1 MYISLSCTR
10 FVFRDTRYRLHFHFH
25 VHIKLITRNGRLPAN
40 FIARYLRQISRTH
53 CLFVC
58 RRSPRVYV
66 ILKDSKFC
74 KFSVFDF
81 SDFLIPNFSKFWTR
95 KVFNSQIVK
104 FFTVP
109 TFRKFSDF
117 RIFKTLTC
125 QILRHS
131 ISNSSEFLLFKLS
144 NPRIVET
151 YAFCNILIPKCVNFP
166 TFQFS
171 NCQISTDL

>member
-25 VHIKLITRNGRLPAN
+25 VHIKLITWNGRLPAN
-40 FIARYLRQISRTH
+40 FIARYLRRISRTH

-74 KFSVFDF
+74 KFSIFDF
-81 SDFLIPNFSKFWTR
+81 SDFLIPNFSKCWTR
-95 KVFNSQIVK
+95 KVFNSRIVK
-104 FFTVP
+104 FFAVA

-117 RIFKTLTC
+117 WIFKILTC
-125 QILRHS
+125 QILRHW

-144 NPRIVET
+144 NLRIVE
-151 YAFCNILIPKCVNFP
+151 FLILMNFV
-166 TFQFS
+166 
-171 NCQISTDL
+171 IS